1 MIAAMVKRAVLVATG
16 VLLVLLLSPV
26 ALGQLDTTGT
36 ALTPPAGEIAV
47 LIGSV
52 VGVTLLVTGV
62 ALWLHRR
69 RAVRTAAPPRGR
81 RSRPAG

>member
-1 MIAAMVKRAVLVATG
+1 MGKRGLLIAGG
-16 VLLVLLLSPV
+16 VLLLLLPLPV
-26 ALGQLDTTGT
+26 GFDQLDTSGT

-47 LIGSV
+47 FVAYL

-69 RAVRTAAPPRGR
+69 RSVRAAEPPRAR